1 MTATERASTM
11 PAVILRTERLTLRAF
26 TEAEIGPVHNAV
38 RDPLTQR
45 WLPLPEPGR
54 DFTRADAEHWC
65 LVEAPSAR
73 VSGDG
78 QQWAAIETATGAFAG
93 SFGLVRTAW
102 KARVTEVGYW
112 LAPQARGR
120 GLATEAVIAVSRWAV
135 LDQGFQRVE
144 LKAGTANTGS
154 RGVAERAGFTFEG
167 VERSAMPLHTGR
179 TDLAVYSLIR
189 TDLA

>member
-1 MTATERASTM
+1 MTATQQAPMM
-11 PAVILRTERLTLRAF
+11 PSVILRTERLTLRAF
-26 TEAEIGPVHNAV
+26 TEAEIGPVLAAA
-38 RDPLTQR
+38 RDRLTQR

-54 DFTRADAEHWC
+54 AYTRADAERWC
-65 LVEAPSAR
+65 LIEAPNAR

-78 QQWAAIETATGAFAG
+78 QQWAAIETATGTFAG
-93 SFGLVRTAW
+93 TVGLVRTAW
-102 KARVTEVGYW
+102 KAKVTEVGYW
-112 LAPQARGR
+112 LAPEARGR

-154 RGVAERAGFTFEG
+154 RAVAERAGFTFEG

-179 TDLAVYSLIR
+179 TDLAVYSLIPA
-189 TDLA
+189 DLG